1 MDMLNWTL
9 RFRKSLLKNC
19 ATTRIPDLLF
29 PLLFALLLLSACA
42 PKPAPVAEPA
52 ADLPNPLQG
61 IELAPN
67 PDYQSGYA
75 EYLRGDQKKA
85 RQKFFTV
92 LQNAPDYYPANL
104 ALAYSYMAENNIEYA
119 ESYTRKAI
127 ETNQD
132 YAQAHF
138 LLSNILEGQQK
149 YTSALE
155 HLNEVA
161 RINPQYRGLGQAQNI
176 LKLKATE
183 QYLNQGRELAETN
196 PEEALRYL
204 KAAHNMAPEVSQIP
218 VEIATILLKQNNCR
232 EAVDY
237 LRIAIENSPEDLAV
251 KNQLADCLL
260 QLEDYQQAKLL
271 YEEIALQMPSD
282 AAIQQR
288 LDEIKKRIFIENLP
302 AEYQSIPQAPE
313 ITRAQLAAYLAVN
326 LETLQKYRSENQ
338 QIVVDIIQH
347 WAQSYIQKMV
357 SLGIMDV
364 YPNRTFQPNQPVTK
378 LELAKVASRILEIVE
393 LSGKGQF
400 PVNPQL
406 IIPDIPPGHLYY
418 RLVAR
423 PLSAQVISLDGDE
436 RFHASRRVS
445 GAEAMS
451 VVNKLKAL
459 TESL

>member
-1 MDMLNWTL
+1 MLI
-9 RFRKSLLKNC
+9 NC

-29 PLLFALLLLSACA
+29 PLLIAVLLLSACA
-42 PKPAPVAEPA
+42 STPTRVVAPG
-52 ADLPNPLQG
+52 ADLTDPLRG
-61 IELAPN
+61 TELAPN
-67 PDYQSGYA
+67 PDYQAGYE
-75 EYLRGDQKKA
+75 EYLRGNQEKA
-85 RQKFFTV
+85 RANFFAV
-92 LQNAPDYYPANL
+92 LQNSPEYYPAYL
-104 ALAYSYMAENNIEYA
+104 ALAYSYLSENNIDYA

-127 ETNQD
+127 EINPD

-138 LLSNILEGQQK
+138 LLSNILDGRQK
-149 YTSALE
+149 YTAALE
-155 HLNEVA
+155 ELNEVA
-161 RINPQYRGLGQAQNI
+161 RIDPQYAALGQAQNI

-183 QYLNQGRELAETN
+183 QYLNKGRELAETN

-204 KAAHNMAPEVSQIP
+204 KAAHNMAPEVPQIP
-218 VEIATILLKQNNCR
+218 VEIAAILLKQNNCR

-237 LRIAIENSPEDLAV
+237 LRIAVEKSPEDLAV
-251 KNQLADCLL
+251 KSQLADCLVQL
-260 QLEDYQQAKLL
+260 QDYLQAKML
-271 YEEIALQMPSD
+271 YEEIALQMPGD
-282 AAIQQR
+282 TAIQQR

-302 AEYQSIPQAPE
+302 AEYQSIPQTPE

-338 QIVVDIIQH
+338 QILVDIIQH
-347 WAQSYIQKMV
+347 WAQNYIQKVV

-364 YPNRTFQPNQPVTK
+364 YPNRTFQPNQTVTK
-378 LELAKVASRILEIVE
+378 VELAKAASRILEIVE
-393 LSGKGQF
+393 MSGHGQF
-400 PVNPQL
+400 PVNPDL
-406 IIPDIPPGHLYY
+406 IIPDIPSGHLYY

-423 PLSAQVISLDGDE
+423 PLSAQVINLDADG